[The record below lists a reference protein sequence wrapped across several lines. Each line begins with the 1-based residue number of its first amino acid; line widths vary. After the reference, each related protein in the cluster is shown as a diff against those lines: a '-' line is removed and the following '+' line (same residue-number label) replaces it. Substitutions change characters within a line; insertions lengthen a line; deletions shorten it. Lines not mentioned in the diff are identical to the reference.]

1 MWNHFNEE
9 NASTRTKHVY
19 YSSVIFNEH
28 IYQLKITDMPSI
40 SNFPADSYVEWTD
53 FRCYGLRNA
62 NAYIFVFDLSNLET
76 FQYIRIIRDQI
87 AESRDI
93 KNVPILIIGNKQDLI
108 TNLHRTHFSY
118 LSGYVEFQFYYFRRE
133 FLDIYFI
140 REFGKRSTLFVISF
154 YQRGT

>member
-1 MWNHFNEE
+1 MCSQQFVWNHFKGEYA
-9 NASTRTKHVY
+9 ASKTKHVY

-28 IYQLKITDMPSI
+28 VYQLKITDSPPI
-40 SNFPADSYVEWTD
+40 SHFPTDSFVEWTD
-53 FRCYGLRNA
+53 FRCFGLRNA

-108 TNLHRTHFSY
+108 TNLQRTHFSY
-118 LSGYVEFQFYYFRRE
+118 LTG
-133 FLDIYFI
+133 
-140 REFGKRSTLFVISF
+140 
-154 YQRGT
+154 